1 MRILRRYLTRQIVAS
16 VVLVLIGLLML
27 FSFFDLIQ
35 QLEDVAKGR
44 YPLMPALMLAG
55 LELPG
60 RLYEL
65 FPVAVLI
72 GTMFALAQLVLHSE
86 YAVMRTAGV
95 SIQALA
101 RTLVMIGL
109 GFAAVAFVVG
119 EFVAPWSEEAGQR
132 LKLRQTDADV
142 AVSAFRSGIWVK
154 DAGSFV
160 NVGRILHDTTLQE
173 IKIYE
178 FDEDYRLRSI
188 SLAHAGKYVRDNE
201 WQLQDVML
209 TRFQDDQTSV
219 ERLAQTPWHSV
230 LTPRILNVLL
240 LPPDKMSL
248 WTLFSYVQHLRENK
262 QYSGRY
268 EIALWNK
275 IVYPLAV
282 VVMMFLALPFA
293 YMNVREGGVSTRI
306 FAGIM
311 LGLGFHLLSRLF
323 GHAGMLAGWPPLL
336 AAIAPTALFLTLALT
351 LIYRLE
357 RR

>member
-16 VVLVLIGLLML
+16 VALVLVGLLML

-44 YPLMPALMLAG
+44 YPLMPALLLVA

-95 SIQALA
+95 SILALG
-101 RTLVMIGL
+101 RTLAIIGL
-109 GFAAVAFVVG
+109 GFAAAAFAVG
-119 EFVAPWSEEAGQR
+119 EFVAPWSDEAGQR
-132 LKLRQTDADV
+132 MKLQQTNADV
-142 AVSAFRSGIWVK
+142 KVSAFRSGIWVK

-160 NVGRILHDTTLQE
+160 NVGRILHDTTLEQ
-173 IKIYE
+173 IRVYE
-178 FDEDYRLRSI
+178 FDDDYRLRTI
-188 SLAHAGKYVRDNE
+188 SMARSARYLTENE
-201 WQLQDVML
+201 WQLEDVVR
-209 TRFQDDQTSV
+209 TRFSGDGTEV
-219 ERLAQTPWHSV
+219 ERIAQTPWHSV

-240 LPPDKMSL
+240 LPPDKMSVG
-248 WTLFSYVQHLRENK
+248 TLFSYIRHLRDNR
-262 QYSGRY
+262 QDSARY

-336 AAIAPTALFLTLALT
+336 AAFAPTALFLGLALT

>member
-1 MRILRRYLTRQIVAS
+1 MRILRQYLTRQIVAS
-16 VVLVLIGLLML
+16 VALVLIGLLML

-44 YPLMPALMLAG
+44 YPLLPALLLVA

-95 SIQALA
+95 SIHALA
-101 RTLVMIGL
+101 RTLIMIGL
-109 GFAAVAFVVG
+109 GFAAIAFTVG
-119 EFVAPWSEEAGQR
+119 EFVAPWSDEAGQR
-132 LKLRQTDADV
+132 MKLRQTNAEV
-142 AVSAFRSGIWVK
+142 KVSAFRSGIWVK

-173 IKIYE
+173 IKVYE
-178 FDEDYRLRSI
+178 FDEDYRLRTI
-188 SLAHAGKYVRDNE
+188 SLARSATYVRENE
-201 WQLQDVML
+201 WQLQEVVR
-209 TRFQDDQTSV
+209 TRFGGEGTSV
-219 ERLAQTPWHSV
+219 ERLADAQWNSV
-230 LTPRILNVLL
+230 LTPRILSVLL
-240 LPPDKMSL
+240 LPPDKMSVG
-248 WTLFSYVQHLRENK
+248 TLFSYVQHLRENK
-262 QYSGRY
+262 QESGRY

-311 LGLGFHLLSRLF
+311 LGLVFHLLSRLF
-323 GHAGMLAGWPPLL
+323 GHAGMLAGWPPIL
-336 AAIAPTALFLTLALT
+336 AAIAPTALFLGLALA

>member
-16 VVLVLIGLLML
+16 VALVLVGLLML

-44 YPLMPALMLAG
+44 YPLLPALLLVA
-55 LELPG
+55 LELPS

-101 RTLVMIGL
+101 RTLITIGL
-109 GFAAVAFVVG
+109 GFAALAFAVG
-119 EFVAPWSEEAGQR
+119 EFVAPWSDEAGQR
-132 LKLRQTDADV
+132 LKLRQTDAQV
-142 AVSAFRSGIWVK
+142 AVSAFRSGVWVK

-160 NVGRILHDTTLQE
+160 NVGRILHDTTLEQ
-173 IKIYE
+173 IKVYE
-178 FDEDYRLRSI
+178 FDEDYRLRAI
-188 SLAHAGKYVRDNE
+188 SLARRATYVQENE
-201 WQLQDVML
+201 WQLKEVVR
-209 TRFQDDQTSV
+209 TRFEGAGTAV
-219 ERLAQTPWHSV
+219 ERLADARWHSV
-230 LTPRILNVLL
+230 LTPRILSVLL
-240 LPPDKMSL
+240 LPPDKMSVT
-248 WTLFSYVQHLRENK
+248 TLFSYVRHLREN
-262 QYSGRY
+262 QQDSGRY

-311 LGLGFHLLSRLF
+311 LGLGFHLMSRLF
-323 GHAGMLAGWPPLL
+323 GHAGMLAGWLPLI
-336 AAIAPTALFLTLALT
+336 AALAPTALFLALALG

>member
-16 VVLVLIGLLML
+16 VALVLVGLLML

-44 YPLMPALMLAG
+44 YPLMPALLLVA

-95 SIQALA
+95 SIFALG
-101 RTLVMIGL
+101 RTLAIIGL
-109 GFAAVAFVVG
+109 GFAAIAFAIG
-119 EFVAPWSEEAGQR
+119 EFVAPWSDEAGQR
-132 LKLRQTDADV
+132 MKLRQTNADV
-142 AVSAFRSGIWVK
+142 KVSAFRSGIWVK

-160 NVGRILHDTTLQE
+160 NVGRILHDTTLEQ
-173 IKIYE
+173 IRVYE
-178 FDEDYRLRSI
+178 FDEAYRLRTI
-188 SLAHAGKYVRDNE
+188 SLARSARYLTENE
-201 WQLQDVML
+201 WQLEDVVR
-209 TRFQDDQTSV
+209 TRFSGEGTEV
-219 ERLAQTPWHSV
+219 ERIAQTAWHSV

-240 LPPDKMSL
+240 LPPDKMSVG
-248 WTLFSYVQHLRENK
+248 TLFSYIRHLRDNR
-262 QYSGRY
+262 QDSARY

-336 AAIAPTALFLTLALT
+336 AAFAPTALFLGLALS

>member
-1 MRILRRYLTRQIVAS
+1 MRILRRYLTRQIVTS
-16 VVLVLIGLLML
+16 VAFVLIGLLML

-44 YPLMPALMLAG
+44 YPLMPALLLVG

-95 SIQALA
+95 SILALG
-101 RTLVMIGL
+101 RTLAIIGL
-109 GFAAVAFVVG
+109 GFAAVAFAVG
-119 EFVAPWSEEAGQR
+119 EFVAPWSDEAGQR
-132 LKLRQTDADV
+132 MKLRQTNAEV
-142 AVSAFRSGIWVK
+142 KVSAFRSGIWVK

-160 NVGRILHDTTLQE
+160 NVGRILHDTTLEQ
-173 IKIYE
+173 IKVYE
-178 FDEDYRLRSI
+178 FDESYRLRTI
-188 SLAHAGKYVRDNE
+188 SLARSARYLRENE
-201 WQLQDVML
+201 WQLEDVVR
-209 TRFQDDQTSV
+209 TRFAGQGTSV
-219 ERLAQTPWHSV
+219 ERMPESTWHSV

-240 LPPDKMSL
+240 LPPDKMSVG
-248 WTLFSYVQHLRENK
+248 TLFSYVQHLRDNR
-262 QYSGRY
+262 QDSARY

-336 AAIAPTALFLTLALT
+336 AAFAPTALFLGLALT

>member
-1 MRILRRYLTRQIVAS
+1 MRILRGYLTRQIVGS
-16 VVLVLIGLLML
+16 VALVLIGLLML

-44 YPLMPALMLAG
+44 YPLLPALLLAA
-55 LELPG
+55 LELPS

-95 SIQALA
+95 SMMALG

-109 GFAAVAFVVG
+109 AFATIAFAVG
-119 EFVAPWSEEAGQR
+119 EFVAPWSDEAGQR
-132 LKLRQTDADV
+132 LKLRQTNAEV
-142 AVSAFRSGIWVK
+142 AVSAFRSGVWVK

-160 NVGRILHDTTLQE
+160 NVGRILHDTTLEQ
-173 IKIYE
+173 IKVYE
-178 FDEDYRLRSI
+178 FDEEYRLRSI
-188 SLAHAGKYVRDNE
+188 SLARSGKYVRDNE
-201 WQLQDVML
+201 WQLQDVVL
-209 TRFQDDQTSV
+209 TRFGGEGTSV
-219 ERLAQTPWHSV
+219 QNLAETKWHSV
-230 LTPRILNVLL
+230 LTPRILSVLL
-240 LPPDKMSL
+240 LPPDKMSA
-248 WTLFSYVQHLRENK
+248 WTLFSYVRHLRENR
-262 QYSGRY
+262 QDSGRY

-275 IVYPLAV
+275 VVYPLTV

-311 LGLGFHLLSRLF
+311 LGLGFHLVSRLF

-336 AAIAPTALFLTLALT
+336 AAMAPTALFLTLATT

>member
-1 MRILRRYLTRQIVAS
+1 MRILRRYITRQIVGS
-16 VVLVLIGLLML
+16 VTLVLVGLLML

-44 YPLMPALMLAG
+44 YALLPALVLAA

-72 GTMFALAQLVLHSE
+72 GTMFAFAQMVLHSE

-95 SIQALA
+95 SIFGLA
-101 RTLVMIGL
+101 RTLVIIGL
-109 GFAAVAFVVG
+109 GFAALAFAVG
-119 EFVAPWSEEAGQR
+119 EFVAPWSDEAGQR
-132 LKLRQTDADV
+132 MKLRQTNAELK
-142 AVSAFRSGIWVK
+142 VSAFRSGIWVK
-154 DAGSFV
+154 DSGSFV
-160 NVGRILHDTTLQE
+160 NVGRILHDTSLQD
-173 IKIYE
+173 IRVYE
-178 FDEDYRLRSI
+178 FDEAYRLRTI
-188 SLAHAGKYVRDNE
+188 SLARSGRYVRENE
-201 WQLQDVML
+201 WQLEDVVR
-209 TRFQDDQTSV
+209 THFSGEGTSV
-219 ERLAQTPWHSV
+219 ERLAQASWNSV
-230 LTPRILNVLL
+230 LTPRILSVLL
-240 LPPDKMSL
+240 LPPDKMSVG
-248 WTLFSYVQHLRENK
+248 TLFSYVRHLRENR
-262 QYSGRY
+262 QESGRY

-323 GHAGMLAGWPPLL
+323 GHAGMLAGWPPLI
-336 AAIAPTALFLTLALT
+336 AAIAPTALFLGLALT

>member
-44 YPLMPALMLAG
+44 YPLMPALVLAG

-109 GFAAVAFVVG
+109 GFAAVAFAVG

-142 AVSAFRSGIWVK
+142 AVSSFRSGIWVK

-160 NVGRILHDTTLQE
+160 NVGRILHDTTLEE

-188 SLAHAGKYVRDNE
+188 SLARAGKYVRDNE
-201 WQLQDVML
+201 WQLQDVLL
-209 TRFQDDQTSV
+209 TRFQDDETAV

-275 IVYPLAV
+275 IIYPLAV